1 MPRIPAELIE
11 SIKRDVPCRQV
22 LEASGSVF
30 AKHGADIVCVCP
42 FHADKTPSLII
53 SERKNL
59 WRCHGACGIGGDVVA
74 LTMKLKGVSFRHTV
88 ELLAE
93 GLPTAGR
100 AGSSSFA
107 AGSVARSTVR
117 ALPCPLD
124 ASAVDTLLM
133 SQVVDYYAAR
143 LAVPGNAGR
152 AYLASRGLDDADFM
166 RRFELGFADRSLG
179 LRLPT
184 KQRKEGAEL
193 RSRLARLGVFR
204 AESGHEHFSGSVVF
218 PIHGGAWHGEAAGS
232 VVGMYGRKVR
242 DDLRTGTPSH
252 TYLPGAH
259 RGVWNCGPDLCDGN
273 GAVIVCEALLDAAS
287 FWCAGLRN
295 VTAAYG
301 VNGWTADHDLALV
314 ESSGGTKPR
323 DIFLA
328 YDADAAGDA
337 GADRVADQMI
347 ARGFTA
353 YRVMLP
359 PGQDVNDVHRAA
371 SSSSGD
377 ELRRLI
383 ASARWLGGAPQ
394 VSVPAIAAPTPASS
408 FSPPGPAGRADAQ
421 VLVPALSH
429 ASTRVSGTP
438 AGVTVRVA
446 GDEIHADM
454 GTRSYRVRGLFANRG
469 ADVMKINLRISVER
483 PGADAV
489 FHVDTLDLY
498 QTRFRQAFTAAAAA
512 ECGLHADVIK
522 SDLGKLLLTLE
533 CQQSYRTGS
542 KERSGGSAADSAT
555 TPALDPALSMSADD
569 HAAALALLKDP
580 ALSNRII
587 ADLTRSGL
595 VGEDVNKL
603 VGYIAATSR
612 KLASPLAIVVQSSSA
627 AGKSTLMDKVLSLMP
642 PEDVRQYSA
651 ISGKSPFY
659 LGTANLKHRILSIA
673 EEEGARRASYAL
685 KLLQSDGFL
694 SMAATGKD
702 PESGRMVTH
711 DYRVEGPVMLML
723 TTTAIDV
730 DPELLN
736 RCVVLTVDEEAGQT
750 AAIQA
755 AQRVGRTLPGMQAAR
770 ERAAVADLHR
780 NAQRLLAPV
789 AVVNPHANAL
799 SFAAHQTRLR
809 RDHAKY
815 LSLIDAVTFLHQHQR
830 ETKSVT
836 FTDGSEMRYIEVT
849 QADIALANRLAA
861 VVLSRSL
868 DDLPPQTRRMWE
880 GLGEFVTAEA
890 TKHSLTP
897 ARVTFTRRDAQ
908 AALGWSYQQARVHLD
923 RLAEQEYIVATGG
936 GFGQVV
942 RYRVAA
948 DLVAQDAAPA
958 GESEPAPGGPTPTAT
973 TVSLFGFDGVCSPFV
988 GVGGTNRNGD
998 EITPNGENDGS
1009 LFASLVRTQDGAEI
1023 VDGWSYVG
1031 ACPQAEDAT
1040 PVARPAGLVFGLE
1053 RAV

>member
-11 SIKRDVPCRQV
+11 SIKRNIPCRQV

-59 WRCHGACGIGGDVVA
+59 WRCHGACGIGGDVIA
-74 LTMKLKGVSFRHTV
+74 LTVKMKGVSFRHAV

-93 GLPTAGR
+93 GLPVTAGQV
-100 AGSSSFA
+100 GFSSFA
-107 AGSVARSTVR
+107 ADDAHPAGSRSAGPVKYASVR

-124 ASAVDTLLM
+124 ASADDTRLL

-152 AYLASRGLDDADFM
+152 AYLANRGLDDADFI
-166 RRFELGFADRSLG
+166 RRFALGFADRSLG

-193 RSRLARLGVFR
+193 RSRLAALGVFR

-218 PIHGGAWHGEAAGS
+218 PILGSAWHRGADEISQAGA
-232 VVGMYGRKVR
+232 VVGMYGRKVVEN
-242 DDLRTGTPSH
+242 LRTGTPKH

-301 VNGWTADHDLALV
+301 VNGWTTDHDLALS
-314 ESSGGTKPR
+314 ESKPK
-323 DIFLA
+323 DVFLA

-337 GADRVADQMI
+337 GADRVADQLI

-371 SSSSGD
+371 GSSSGD

-383 ASARWLGGAPQ
+383 ASARWLGGAPC
-394 VSVPAIAAPTPASS
+394 VVVPAMPSAAVASS
-408 FSPPGPAGRADAQ
+408 ISPPAPANAPPG
-421 VLVPALSH
+421 
-429 ASTRVSGTP
+429 
-438 AGVTVRVA
+438 GVAVHVA
-446 GDEIHADM
+446 GDEIHVDL
-454 GTRSYRVRGLFANRG
+454 GTRSYRVRGLFSNRG
-469 ADVMKINLRISVER
+469 AEVMKINLRIAVAR

-489 FHVDTLDLY
+489 FHIDTLDLY

-512 ECGLHADVIK
+512 ECGLHPDVIK
-522 SDLGKLLLTLE
+522 ADLGKVLLTLE
-533 CQQSYRTGS
+533 CQQFCRTAS
-542 KERSGGSAADSAT
+542 KEQLHGSATADA
-555 TPALDPALSMSADD
+555 PAADPARAMTPDE
-569 HAAALALLKDP
+569 HAAALALLHDP
-580 ALSNRII
+580 ALAERII

-770 ERAAVADLHR
+770 ERAAVAALHR

-830 ETKSVT
+830 ETKSAT
-836 FTDGSEMRYIEVT
+836 FPDGSELRYIEVT

-861 VVLSRSL
+861 AVLGRSL
-868 DDLPPQTRRMWE
+868 DDLPPQTRRLWDQ
-880 GLGEFVTAEA
+880 LSAYLTTKAA
-890 TKHSLTP
+890 TNAVAIERT
-897 ARVTFTRRDAQ
+897 TFTRREVQ
-908 AALGWSYQQARVHLD
+908 AALHWSYDQVRVHLD
-923 RLAEQEYIVATGG
+923 RLVAQEFVVAAGG

-942 RYRVAA
+942 TYRPVLMGHVSTAVASA
-948 DLVAQDAAPA
+948 TTTPDT
-958 GESEPAPGGPTPTAT
+958 PTPTPMTLSLGGVWGGFGGFAT
-973 TVSLFGFDGVCSPFV
+973 P
-988 GVGGTNRNGD
+988 NENAD
-998 EITPNGENDGS
+998 EIRSTSANVLGLGG
-1009 LFASLVRTQDGAEI
+1009 LVVHAQEGAEI
-1023 VDGWSYVG
+1023 VAGSSYV
-1031 ACPQAEDAT
+1031 DASQPAADAV
-1040 PVARPAGLVFGLE
+1040 PVAVVGWE
-1053 RAV
+1053 RVG

>member
-11 SIKRDVPCRQV
+11 SIKRNIPCRQV

-59 WRCHGACGIGGDVVA
+59 WRCHGACGIGGDVIA
-74 LTMKLKGVSFRHTV
+74 LTVKMKGVSFRHAV

-93 GLPTAGR
+93 GLPVTAGQ
-100 AGSSSFA
+100 AGLSSFA
-107 AGSVARSTVR
+107 ADDAHPAGSRSAGPVKYASVR

-124 ASAVDTLLM
+124 ASADDTRLL

-152 AYLASRGLDDADFM
+152 AYLVSRGLDDADFI
-166 RRFELGFADRSLG
+166 RRFALGFADRSLG

-193 RSRLARLGVFR
+193 RSRLAAMGVFR

-218 PIHGGAWHGEAAGS
+218 PIHGGTWHRGADERSQAGA
-232 VVGMYGRKVR
+232 VVGMYGRKVVEN
-242 DDLRTGTPSH
+242 LRTGTPKH

-287 FWCAGLRN
+287 CWCAGLRN

-301 VNGWTADHDLALV
+301 VNGWTADHDLALA
-314 ESSGGTKPR
+314 ESQPK
-323 DIFLA
+323 DVFLA

-337 GADRVADQMI
+337 GADRVADQLI

-353 YRVMLP
+353 YRVVLP

-371 SSSSGD
+371 GASSGD

-383 ASARWLGGAPQ
+383 ASARWLGGAAR
-394 VSVPAIAAPTPASS
+394 VVVPAIPSAAIASFISPLAVASVPTPAPASVM
-408 FSPPGPAGRADAQ
+408 PG
-421 VLVPALSH
+421 
-429 ASTRVSGTP
+429 
-438 AGVTVRVA
+438 GVAVHVA
-446 GDEIHADM
+446 GDEIHVDL

-469 ADVMKINLRISVER
+469 AEVMKINLRIAVAR

-489 FHVDTLDLY
+489 FHIDTLDLY

-512 ECGLHADVIK
+512 ECGLHPDVIK
-522 SDLGKLLLTLE
+522 ADLGKVLLTLE
-533 CQQSYRTGS
+533 CQQSCRTGG
-542 KERSGGSAADSAT
+542 KEQSHGSATADA
-555 TPALDPALSMSADD
+555 PAADPARAMTPDE
-569 HAAALALLKDP
+569 HAAALALLQDP
-580 ALSNRII
+580 ALSERII

-612 KLASPLAIVVQSSSA
+612 KLAAPLAIVVQSSSA

-642 PEDVRQYSA
+642 PEDVRHYSA

-770 ERAAVADLHR
+770 ERAAIAALHR

-830 ETKSVT
+830 ETKTVT
-836 FTDGSEMRYIEVT
+836 FPDGSELRYIDVT

-861 VVLSRSL
+861 AVLGRSL
-868 DDLPPQTRRMWE
+868 DDLPPQTRRLWDQ
-880 GLGEFVTAEA
+880 LSAYLTTKAA
-890 TKHSLTP
+890 TNAVAIERT
-897 ARVTFTRRDAQ
+897 TFTRREVQ
-908 AALGWSYQQARVHLD
+908 AALHWSYDQVRVHLE
-923 RLAEQEYIVATGG
+923 RLVAQEFVVAAGG

-942 RYRVAA
+942 TYRPVLMGHVSTAVASATTTA
-948 DLVAQDAAPA
+948 DT
-958 GESEPAPGGPTPTAT
+958 PTPMTLSLGGVWGGFGGSGTPHENDDKSRA
-973 TVSLFGFDGVCSPFV
+973 VSANVLGLGGLGVC
-988 GVGGTNRNGD
+988 
-998 EITPNGENDGS
+998 
-1009 LFASLVRTQDGAEI
+1009 TQGGAEI
-1023 VDGWSYVG
+1023 VDGASYVV
-1031 ACPQAEDAT
+1031 ASPQAADAT
-1040 PVARPAGLVFGLE
+1040 PVVVCGLE
-1053 RAV
+1053 RAG

>member
-11 SIKRDVPCRQV
+11 SIKRDVSCRQV

-74 LTMKLKGVSFRHTV
+74 LTMKLKGVSFRHAV

-93 GLPTAGR
+93 GLPTTGTAGL
-100 AGSSSFA
+100 SSFA
-107 AGSVARSTVR
+107 ASSGPVKQSSVR

-124 ASAVDTLLM
+124 ASADDTRLL
-133 SQVVDYYAAR
+133 SQVVDYYASR

-152 AYLASRGLDDADFM
+152 AYLASRGLDDAELV
-166 RRFELGFADRSLG
+166 RRFALGFADRSLG

-193 RSRLARLGVFR
+193 RSRLAALGVFR

-218 PIHGGAWHGEAAGS
+218 PLHGGAWHGEQAGA
-232 VVGMYGRKVR
+232 VVGMYGRKVVEN
-242 DDLRTGTPSH
+242 LRTGTPKH
-252 TYLPGAH
+252 TYLPGPH

-287 FWCAGLRN
+287 CWCAGLHN

-301 VNGWTADHDLALV
+301 VNGWTADHDLALA
-314 ESSGGTKPR
+314 ESKPK
-323 DIFLA
+323 DVFLA
-328 YDADAAGDA
+328 FDADAAGDA
-337 GADRVADQMI
+337 GADRVADQVI

-353 YRVMLP
+353 YRVLLP

-371 SSSSGD
+371 LSGSGSAAASGD
-377 ELRRLI
+377 ALRSLI
-383 ASARWLGGAPQ
+383 ASARWLGGAAR
-394 VSVPAIAAPTPASS
+394 VVVPTMPPAAAPSVASS
-408 FSPPGPAGRADAQ
+408 ISPPGPAGRADAQ
-421 VLVPALSH
+421 VPA
-429 ASTRVSGTP
+429 P
-438 AGVTVRVA
+438 APAIVAPTGVAVRVA
-446 GDEIHADM
+446 GDEIHADI
-454 GTRSYRVRGLFANRG
+454 GTRSYRVRGLFSNRG

-533 CQQSYRTGS
+533 YQQAARSCRTGS
-542 KERSGGSAADSAT
+542 CQTGTSAGALAN
-555 TPALDPALSMSADD
+555 TPAVDPALSMSLDE

-580 ALSNRII
+580 ALSERII
-587 ADLTRSGL
+587 ADLTHSGL

-770 ERAAVADLHR
+770 ARAAIADLHC
-780 NAQRLLAPV
+780 NAQRLLAPI

-830 ETKSVT
+830 ETKTVT
-836 FTDGSEMRYIEVT
+836 FPDGAKLRYIEVT

-868 DDLPPQTRRMWE
+868 DDLPPQTRHMWE
-880 GLGEFVTAEA
+880 CLGAFVTAA
-890 TKHSLTP
+890 AVKQNLTP

-923 RLAEQEYIVATGG
+923 RLAEQEYIVAAGG
-936 GFGQVV
+936 GFGQVI

-948 DLVAQDAAPA
+948 DLVAQNVKPAQASASTPA
-958 GESEPAPGGPTPTAT
+958 GAPTSNPTRTPTPTT
-973 TVSLFGFDGVCSPFV
+973 CSLFGFDAVCSPFV
-988 GVGGTNRNGD
+988 GVGGTHRNGE

-1009 LFASLVRTQDGAEI
+1009 LFASVVRTQEGTEI
-1023 VDGWSYVG
+1023 VDASSYV
-1031 ACPQAEDAT
+1031 DAR
-1040 PVARPAGLVFGLE
+1040 VAG
-1053 RAV
+1053 

>member
-1 MPRIPAELIE
+1 
-11 SIKRDVPCRQV
+11 
-22 LEASGSVF
+22 
-30 AKHGADIVCVCP
+30 
-42 FHADKTPSLII
+42 
-53 SERKNL
+53 
-59 WRCHGACGIGGDVVA
+59 
-74 LTMKLKGVSFRHTV
+74 
-88 ELLAE
+88 
-93 GLPTAGR
+93 
-100 AGSSSFA
+100 
-107 AGSVARSTVR
+107 
-117 ALPCPLD
+117 
-124 ASAVDTLLM
+124 
-133 SQVVDYYAAR
+133 
-143 LAVPGNAGR
+143 
-152 AYLASRGLDDADFM
+152 
-166 RRFELGFADRSLG
+166 
-179 LRLPT
+179 LPT

-273 GAVIVCEALLDAAS
+273 GAVIICEALLDAAS
-287 FWCAGLRN
+287 SWCAGLRN

-301 VNGWTADHDLALV
+301 VNGWTADHDLALI
-314 ESSGGTKPR
+314 ESSGSGTKPR

-328 YDADAAGDA
+328 FDADAAGDA
-337 GADRVADQMI
+337 GADRVADQLI

-353 YRVMLP
+353 YRVMMP

-371 SSSSGD
+371 GSAAASGD

-383 ASARWLGGAPQ
+383 ISARWLGGAPH
-394 VSVPAIAAPTPASS
+394 VSVPAIAGPTSASS
-408 FSPPGPAGRADAQ
+408 FSPPPAAQ
-421 VLVPALSH
+421 VPAPAPASASAPVPAS
-429 ASTRVSGTP
+429 ATP

-454 GTRSYRVRGLFANRG
+454 GTRSYRVRGLFSNRG
-469 ADVMKINLRISVER
+469 ADVMKINLRVSVER

-498 QTRFRQAFTAAAAA
+498 QTRFRQAFMAAAAA

-533 CQQSYRTGS
+533 CQQAARSCRTGS
-542 KERSGGSAADSAT
+542 KEKSADGGVAA
-555 TPALDPALSMSADD
+555 PPLDPALSMAPDA

-580 ALSNRII
+580 ALSERII

-770 ERAAVADLHR
+770 ERAAIAELHR

-830 ETKSVT
+830 ETKTVT
-836 FTDGSEMRYIEVT
+836 FPDGTELRYIEVT
-849 QADIALANRLAA
+849 QADLALANRLAA

-868 DDLPPQTRRMWE
+868 DDLPPQTRRFLTALHAWA
-880 GLGEFVTAEA
+880 VTQAA
-890 TKHSLTP
+890 AAGITLDRF
-897 ARVTFTRRDAQ
+897 AFTRRQVREALSLGQTQ
-908 AALGWSYQQARVHLD
+908 AAMHVE
-923 RLAEQEYIVATGG
+923 RLAAYELVLPLRITGDG
-936 GFGQVV
+936 LMQ
-942 RYRVAA
+942 RYRLAWDNTEA
-948 DLVAQDAAPA
+948 SQGILAPA
-958 GESEPAPGGPTPTAT
+958 PAPALDADAPASVTPDRTPMTPTYRGSVGGVSAPTPTDET
-973 TVSLFGFDGVCSPFV
+973 TDEI
-988 GVGGTNRNGD
+988 NRNGKKD
-998 EITPNGENDGS
+998 ATCRG
-1009 LFASLVRTQDGAEI
+1009 FAVRTQEGAEI
-1023 VDGWSYVG
+1023 VDGSSYVG
-1031 ACPQAEDAT
+1031 VGLQAADSA
-1040 PVARPAGLVFGLE
+1040 PVARPIGLFGLE
-1053 RAV
+1053 RAG

>member
-42 FHADKTPSLII
+42 FHTDKTPSLII

-74 LTMKLKGVSFRHTV
+74 LTMKLKGVSFRHAV

-93 GLPTAGR
+93 GLPTTGKT
-100 AGSSSFA
+100 GSSSFA

-124 ASAVDTLLM
+124 ASADDARLM

-152 AYLASRGLDDADFM
+152 AYLASRGLEDADFM
-166 RRFELGFADRSLG
+166 RRFALGFADRSLG

-218 PIHGGAWHGEAAGS
+218 PIHGGAWQGEAAGA

-301 VNGWTADHDLALV
+301 VNGWTADHHLALL
-314 ESSGGTKPR
+314 ETSSGTKPR

-328 YDADAAGDA
+328 FDADAAGDA
-337 GADRVADQMI
+337 GADRVADQLI

-353 YRVMLP
+353 YRVMMP
-359 PGQDVNDVHRAA
+359 PGQDVNDVHLAA
-371 SSSSGD
+371 LSGSGSVAASGD

-383 ASARWLGGAPQ
+383 ASARWLGGAPK
-394 VSVPAIAAPTPASS
+394 VVAPTMPPAAAASVSSS
-408 FSPPGPAGRADAQ
+408 FSPLLAAQ
-421 VLVPALSH
+421 VPAPAPASASAPVPAS
-429 ASTRVSGTP
+429 VTP

-446 GDEIHADM
+446 GDEIHTDI

-483 PGADAV
+483 PGTDAV

-498 QTRFRQAFTAAAAA
+498 QTRFRQAFTGAAAA

-533 CQQSYRTGS
+533 CQQAARSCQTGM
-542 KERSGGSAADSAT
+542 KSGDAAAN
-555 TPALDPALSMSADD
+555 TPAVDPTLSMSADD
-569 HAAALALLKDP
+569 RAAALALLQDP
-580 ALSNRII
+580 ALSERII

-755 AQRVGRTLPGMQAAR
+755 AQRVGRTLPGMQAVR
-770 ERAAVADLHR
+770 ERAAIAELHR

-789 AVVNPHANAL
+789 AVVNPHANGL

-830 ETKSVT
+830 ETKTAT
-836 FTDGSEMRYIEVT
+836 FPDGSELRYIEVT

-861 VVLSRSL
+861 VVLNRSL
-868 DDLPPQTRRMWE
+868 DDLPPQTRRF
-880 GLGEFVTAEA
+880 LTALHAWA
-890 TKHSLTP
+890 TAQAAAAGITLDRF
-897 ARVTFTRRDAQ
+897 AFTRRQVREALSLGQTQ
-908 AALGWSYQQARVHLD
+908 AAMHVE
-923 RLAEQEYIVATGG
+923 RLAAYELVLPLRITGDG
-936 GFGQVV
+936 LMQ
-942 RYRVAA
+942 RYRLAWDSTEVPQGILAPA
-948 DLVAQDAAPA
+948 VVSDVAAPA
-958 GESEPAPGGPTPTAT
+958 PASVPPESTPMTYTYRGSVGGVSAPTPTYETVDELRANEVKDAT
-973 TVSLFGFDGVCSPFV
+973 CRGLS
-988 GVGGTNRNGD
+988 
-998 EITPNGENDGS
+998 
-1009 LFASLVRTQDGAEI
+1009 VRTQGGVEIIDGS
-1023 VDGWSYVG
+1023 SYVG
-1031 ACPQAEDAT
+1031 ACPRA
-1040 PVARPAGLVFGLE
+1040 AG
-1053 RAV
+1053 

>member
-1 MPRIPAELIE
+1 MPRIPNELIE

-74 LTMKLKGVSFRHTV
+74 LTMKLKGVSFRHAV
-88 ELLAE
+88 ELLVE
-93 GLPTAGR
+93 GLPIAGQ

-107 AGSVARSTVR
+107 AAAHPAGSRPAGLVKNSSVR

-124 ASAVDTLLM
+124 ASADDTRLM

-152 AYLASRGLDDADFM
+152 AYLSSRGLDDAELI
-166 RRFELGFADRSLG
+166 RRFALGFADRSLG

-184 KQRKEGAEL
+184 KQRKEGDEL

-218 PIHGGAWHGEAAGS
+218 PIHGGAWHGESAGA
-232 VVGMYGRKVR
+232 VVGMYGRKTL
-242 DDLRTGTPSH
+242 DNLRAGTPKH
-252 TYLPGAH
+252 TYLPGEH
-259 RGVWNCGPDLCDGN
+259 RGVWNCGPDFCDGN

-301 VNGWTADHDLALV
+301 VNGWTADHDLALLDT
-314 ESSGGTKPR
+314 SSNTKPR

-328 YDADAAGDA
+328 FDADAAGNA

-371 SSSSGD
+371 GSSSGD

-383 ASARWLGGAPQ
+383 ASARWLGGASQ
-394 VSVPAIAAPTPASS
+394 VSVPAMPPAGPAGRAASVGSS
-408 FSPPGPAGRADAQ
+408 FSPPSVAHVPTLALASAPPASA
-421 VLVPALSH
+421 
-429 ASTRVSGTP
+429 TP

-454 GTRSYRVRGLFANRG
+454 GTRSYRVRGLFSNRG
-469 ADVMKINLRISVER
+469 AEVMKINLRISVER

-533 CQQSYRTGS
+533 CQQSCRSCQTGNGE
-542 KERSGGSAADSAT
+542 KQNGSAA
-555 TPALDPALSMSADD
+555 TPAVDPALSMSADD

-580 ALSNRII
+580 ALSERII

-770 ERAAVADLHR
+770 ERAAIAELHR

-830 ETKSVT
+830 ETKTAT
-836 FTDGSEMRYIEVT
+836 FPDGSELRYIEVT

-861 VVLSRSL
+861 AVLGRSM
-868 DDLPPQTRRMWE
+868 DELPPQSRQLLDLVRAH
-880 GLGEFVTAEA
+880 VTAEMA
-890 TKHSLTP
+890 KQNVP
-897 ARVTFTRRDAQ
+897 AARVSFDRRGLAE
-908 AALGWSYQQARVHLD
+908 AIGWTYKQVRTHLD
-923 RLAEQEYIVATGG
+923 RLAADEFVVVTSFGV
-936 GFGQVV
+936 GQVL
-942 RYRVAA
+942 RYRLAVPA
-948 DLVAQDAAPA
+948 DSGPTGLGLSAGAGAPA
-958 GESEPAPGGPTPTAT
+958 PVPARTPTMHT
-973 TVSLFGFDGVCSPFV
+973 LPINEGVCPDPAH
-988 GVGGTNRNGD
+988 GVWARL
-998 EITPNGENDGS
+998 NDGEIRVIS
-1009 LFASLVRTQDGAEI
+1009 SDSGTLPEIFVRTQEGAEI
-1023 VDGWSYVG
+1023 VDGSSYVG
-1031 ACPQAEDAT
+1031 ACPRAIPRA
-1040 PVARPAGLVFGLE
+1040 AG
-1053 RAV
+1053 